1 MNGCSWTSAV
11 LLAVAGASG
20 MSAQSPPSFTDEVYP
35 ALIKAGC
42 NRCHNPDG
50 VASATRLHF
59 PEEDA
64 APQRIAAFGDSLVEL
79 VDRSNPTKSILLNK
93 PTNRVRHSGGEKIQK
108 GSPEEALLTRW
119 ITRLASLPEAR
130 VRQTLAFDR
139 R

>member
-1 MNGCSWTSAV
+1 
-11 LLAVAGASG
+11 

-35 ALIKAGC
+35 ALLRAGC

-93 PTNRVRHSGGEKIQK
+93 PTNRVRHSGGERIQK

-119 ITRLASLPEAR
+119 ITRLASFPEAR
-130 VRQTLAFDR
+130 VRQALLYKRSEAASYGQAPQV
-139 R
+139 